1 MIKYFCDRCEK
12 ELDRSYR
19 AHISYS
25 GNEEAYFC
33 KECNEE
39 FLNWMKNNPVKND
52 EKKIEDYERTIHSYE
67 RTIHSYEEVIHNYQE
82 AVRNYRQQIK
92 DLTEH
97 LAKQGQIV
105 TGDEN
110 YKRAEWD
117 GKAHIMLS

>member
-1 MIKYFCDRCEK
+1 MIKYFCDRCGK

-39 FLNWMKNNPVKND
+39 FLNWMKNNPVKDD

-67 RTIHSYEEVIHNYQE
+67 EVIHDYQE
-82 AVRNYRQQIK
+82 AVHNYRQQIK

-110 YKRAEWD
+110 YERVAWD
-117 GKAHIMLS
+117 GKSHIALL